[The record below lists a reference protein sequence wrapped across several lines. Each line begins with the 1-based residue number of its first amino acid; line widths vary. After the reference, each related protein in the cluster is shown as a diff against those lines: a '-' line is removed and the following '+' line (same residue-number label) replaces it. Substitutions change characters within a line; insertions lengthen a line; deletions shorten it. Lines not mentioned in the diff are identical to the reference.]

1 MKNSPAA
8 QISSILFLLLMCSG
22 IVVSVIFYQK
32 LQESNRL
39 NEQLVKNLELS
50 RDSTRQI
57 LAALKNNEIII
68 AALQSDSLDKV
79 KPPKSVPLNGHSA
92 PPPEKPAIREAKKE
106 LSNILQRVQKVDNNV
121 YEVAVYAYNCPPDL
135 LPKAAAYF
143 SRNGYHLTDTATLQ
157 SSQSWLARQPAV
169 IYYGAGNQKKAA
181 ALAADLKQATGLR
194 FLAQE
199 GAGYGV
205 PKEVRAYTFKVHLVR

>member
-1 MKNSPAA
+1 MSARIQ
-8 QISSILFLLLMCSG
+8 QIKDLVGNDEVEDAIDLLMGVADELGAKREHQSELLLSAR
-22 IVVSVIFYQK
+22 FKEYEQNK
-32 LQESNRL
+32 LN
-39 NEQLVKNLELS
+39 NTLS
-50 RDSTRQI
+50 EKLLGT
-57 LAALKNNEIII
+57 EI
-68 AALQSDSLDKV
+68 AA
-79 KPPKSVPLNGHSA
+79 
-92 PPPEKPAIREAKKE
+92 
-106 LSNILQRVQKVDNNV
+106 ILQRVQKVDNNV